1 MNNGRASADIMPARC
16 RRSVGCAL
24 ADIMPARYR
33 RSIDRASGAAD
44 EKPGWT
50 QTSVHPSNLQLLTSN
65 FQPPTSNLQP
75 PTSNWFRQ
83 LCVLV
88 GDLDMKVLIVDDE
101 RRIVDG
107 VRKYFEQ
114 AGFDVLAAYDG
125 LEGLSLARTEEPDL
139 VVLDLMLPGM
149 DGLDVC
155 RELRR
160 DSNVPIIMLTARVEE
175 ADKLVGLELG
185 ADDYV
190 TKPFSPRELVAR
202 ARAVL
207 RRVREMSAPARKT
220 YRFGDVVFDADA
232 QRCLIRDEVVP
243 LTPTE
248 FALLEVL
255 VRHPGQVLS
264 RMQLLEAAHLGVY
277 DGVERTVDVHVHN
290 LRRKLEPDPSHPRY
304 IQTVFGAGYRFS
316 DEVDDGAP

>member
-1 MNNGRASADIMPARC
+1 
-16 RRSVGCAL
+16 
-24 ADIMPARYR
+24 
-33 RSIDRASGAAD
+33 
-44 EKPGWT
+44 
-50 QTSVHPSNLQLLTSN
+50 
-65 FQPPTSNLQP
+65 
-75 PTSNWFRQ
+75 
-83 LCVLV
+83 
-88 GDLDMKVLIVDDE
+88 MKTLIIDDE
-101 RRIVDG
+101 PRIVDG

-125 LEGLSLARTEEPDL
+125 PGGLSLARQEQPDL
-139 VVLDLMLPGM
+139 IVLDLMLPGM
-149 DGLDVC
+149 DGMDVC

-160 DSNVPIIMLTARVEE
+160 ESNVPIIMLTARVEE
-175 ADKLVGLELG
+175 ADKLIGLELG

-207 RRVREMSAPARKT
+207 RRVQETPAPSAKP
-220 YRFGDVVFDADA
+220 YRFGDVMFDVAA
-232 QRCLIRDEVVP
+232 RRCVVGEEVVP

-248 FALLEVL
+248 FSLLHVL

-290 LRRKLEPDPSHPRY
+290 LRRKLEPDPKHPRY
-304 IQTVFGAGYRFS
+304 IHTVFGTGYRFS
-316 DEVDDGAP
+316 DEEA

>member
-1 MNNGRASADIMPARC
+1 M
-16 RRSVGCAL
+16 VV
-24 ADIMPARYR
+24 
-33 RSIDRASGAAD
+33 
-44 EKPGWT
+44 
-50 QTSVHPSNLQLLTSN
+50 Q
-65 FQPPTSNLQP
+65 
-75 PTSNWFRQ
+75 
-83 LCVLV
+83 
-88 GDLDMKVLIVDDE
+88 MKVLIVDDE
-101 RRIVDG
+101 KRIVDG

-114 AGFDVLAAYDG
+114 AGFDVLAAHDG
-125 LEGLSLARTEEPDL
+125 PAGLSLARTGEPDL

-155 RELRR
+155 RALRR
-160 DSNVPIIMLTARVEE
+160 ESNVPIIMLTARVEE

-207 RRVREMSAPARKT
+207 RRVQEMATPVRKT
-220 YRFGDVVFDADA
+220 YRFGDVVFEVDA
-232 QRCLIRDEVVP
+232 QRCIIDDRTVP

-248 FALLEVL
+248 HALLEVF

-277 DGVERTVDVHVHN
+277 DGVERTIDVHIHN
-290 LRRKLEPDPSHPRY
+290 LRRKLERDPAYPRY

-316 DEVDDGAP
+316 DEEA